1 MGFLVTPS
9 SLVLSWFLLAS
20 CNYLEIGSL
29 QMQLVKDLEKRLS
42 WTLLSEKKKKKHNL
56 RVDNYVLFGGLAED

>member
-1 MGFLVTPS
+1 
-9 SLVLSWFLLAS
+9 
-20 CNYLEIGSL
+20 
-29 QMQLVKDLEKRLS
+29 MQLVKDLEKRLS